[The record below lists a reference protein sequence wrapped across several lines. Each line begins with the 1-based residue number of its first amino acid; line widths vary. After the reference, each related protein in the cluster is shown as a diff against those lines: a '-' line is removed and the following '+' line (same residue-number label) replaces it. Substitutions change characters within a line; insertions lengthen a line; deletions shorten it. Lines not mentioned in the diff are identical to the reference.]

1 MTPLHWDGPTLPTP
15 SRHSH
20 AYREF
25 ARLLFARAE
34 AFYARQSSRT
44 VLVPLADRSL
54 SMHLPADE
62 RGDGIDP
69 AKAFL
74 DRTSVPEAGDIA
86 QFSLSVIDDRFGME
100 LPQGAW
106 PSTAHSPWGTIRS
119 DESAPYRIA
128 IDRHTQTVS
137 AFHTG
142 TGRAVIWMRDY
153 SALPYWAAATPFR
166 LVLSWMCDTFG
177 AEFVHGAAVG
187 DGRTAVLAVGPS
199 GAGKT
204 TSALL
209 LIPHGFRVSA
219 DDYLILHDNV
229 LHPVY
234 RRAKMHDSSLALI
247 RQLVQPVEPLN
258 PTAPGQK
265 RIVDL
270 ETLQDSSGL
279 SPMTLKAIIRP
290 VQADDAGAV
299 PSSGGRL
306 LAALAPYSISG
317 LLGGNVLSL
326 GRLAQ
331 ACSRVAAFEWNVE
344 RVPRR
349 DASTFQRI
357 WESVHA
363 S

>member
-1 MTPLHWDGPTLPTP
+1 MTPLRWDGLTLPTP

-34 AFYARQSSRT
+34 AFYARQPSRT

-54 SMHLPADE
+54 ALHLPENE

-69 AKAFL
+69 AKAFVGL
-74 DRTSVPEAGDIA
+74 TSMPHAGSIT
-86 QFSLSVIDDRFGME
+86 QFSLSIIDDRFDME

-106 PSTAHSPWGTIRS
+106 PSAAHAPWGAIRA
-119 DESAPYRIA
+119 DETAPYRIA

-142 TGRAVIWMRDY
+142 SGRAVIWMREY
-153 SALPYWAAATPFR
+153 AALPYWAAATPFR

-187 DGRTAVLAVGPS
+187 DGMSAVLAVGPS

-204 TSALL
+204 TSTLL
-209 LIPHGFRVSA
+209 LIPYGFRVSA

-247 RQLVQPVEPLN
+247 RQLVHPVEPLN
-258 PTAPGQK
+258 PTEPGQK

-270 ETLQDSSGL
+270 ENLQDSSGL
-279 SPMTLKAIIRP
+279 RPMTLKAIIRP
-290 VQADDAGAV
+290 VHAHDAGAV
-299 PSSGGRL
+299 PTSGGRL

-331 ACSRVAAFEWNVE
+331 ACSRVAAFQWNVE
-344 RVPRR
+344 RVPGR
-349 DASTFQRI
+349 DASVFQRV